1 VIVRFNFDELYLTFL
16 LHIIPSRVTPMK
28 ASIAFLF
35 LLIAAFSMPA
45 AGQLAAPNAA
55 GVSLGHIHLYV
66 SDVPAQQ
73 KFWATMGGVPVAN
86 QRLEMIQFPGVFIL
100 LRRAETKGGSVGSIV
115 NHLGF
120 VWKDLPV
127 AMLKWQ
133 AAGYKIEQSTDPN
146 HGYILGPDGIRLE
159 FSGDPSLQVPVKIN
173 HIHFYPQDVQAM
185 KAWYAKVLGGVSGKC
200 TRNGAADGND
210 CVDVPGVSLAMSQID
225 TKLDATAGRSL
236 DHIGFEVKNLPEFL
250 KRMEAEG
257 VSITQGLTASAFVST
272 MRVAF
277 IADPWGTKM
286 EITEGIAP

>member
-1 VIVRFNFDELYLTFL
+1 MKPTVASVFL
-16 LHIIPSRVTPMK
+16 LSMALALP
-28 ASIAFLF
+28 AS
-35 LLIAAFSMPA
+35 
-45 AGQLAAPNAA
+45 GQLTAPNAA

-66 SDVPAQQ
+66 SDVAAQQ
-73 KFWATMGGVPVAN
+73 KFWATLGGTPVAN

-100 LRRAETKGGSVGSIV
+100 LRRGETKGGTVGSIV
-115 NHLGF
+115 NHIGF
-120 VWKDLPV
+120 VWKDLP
-127 AMLKWQ
+127 AAKEKWQ
-133 AAGYKIEQSTDPN
+133 AAGYKIEQSEDPN

-173 HIHFYPQDVQAM
+173 HVHFYPQDIPAM
-185 KAWYAKVLGGVSGKC
+185 KAWYAKILGGVPGKC
-200 TRNGAADGND
+200 ARGGAPDGID
-210 CVDVPGVSLAMSQID
+210 CVDVPGVSLAMSQGE
-225 TKLDATAGRSL
+225 TKLDPTAGRSL

-257 VSITQGLTASAFVST
+257 VTITQGITASNFVSN

>member
-1 VIVRFNFDELYLTFL
+1 MIASVFL
-16 LHIIPSRVTPMK
+16 L
-28 ASIAFLF
+28 
-35 LLIAAFSMPA
+35 AAVFRMPA

-73 KFWATMGGVPVAN
+73 KFWAVIGGVPVAN
-86 QRLEMIQFPGVFIL
+86 QRLEMIQLPGVFIL
-100 LRRAETKGGSVGSIV
+100 VRKAEIKGGTAGSIV

-120 VWKDLPV
+120 VWKDLP
-127 AMLKWQ
+127 AAKAKWE
-133 AAGYKIEQSTDPN
+133 AAGYKIEQDKPT

-173 HIHFYPQDVQAM
+173 HIHLYPQDVPAM
-185 KAWYAKVLGGVSGKC
+185 KAWYAKVLGGVPGKC
-200 TRNGAADGND
+200 TSAGAPDATD
-210 CVDVPGVSLAMSQID
+210 CVDVSGVSLAMSQSE
-225 TKLDATAGRSL
+225 TKLDPTAGRSL

-257 VSITQGLTASAFVST
+257 VNITQGLTASNFVST

>member
-1 VIVRFNFDELYLTFL
+1 MKSTIAFVFL
-16 LHIIPSRVTPMK
+16 LV
-28 ASIAFLF
+28 
-35 LLIAAFSMPA
+35 AAFVMPA
-45 AGQLAAPNAA
+45 AGQLATPNAA

-100 LRRAETKGGSVGSIV
+100 LRRGETKGGTVGSIV

-120 VWKDLPV
+120 VWKDLPT
-127 AMLKWQ
+127 AKAKWE
-133 AAGYKIEQSTDPN
+133 AAGYKIEQDKPT

-159 FSGDPSLQVPVKIN
+159 FSGDPSLQVPVRIN
-173 HIHFYPQDVQAM
+173 HIHLYPQDVPAM
-185 KAWYAKVLGGVSGKC
+185 KAWYTKVLSGVSGKC
-200 TRNGAADGND
+200 TTAGAPDGTD
-210 CVDVPGVSLAMSQID
+210 CVDVPGASLAMTQGE
-225 TKLDATAGRSL
+225 TKLDPTAGRSL

-250 KRMEAEG
+250 KRMETEG
-257 VSITQGLTASAFVST
+257 VTITQGLTPSNFVGT

>member
-1 VIVRFNFDELYLTFL
+1 MKATIAFVFL
-16 LHIIPSRVTPMK
+16 L
-28 ASIAFLF
+28 A
-35 LLIAAFSMPA
+35 AAFAVPA

-73 KFWATMGGVPVAN
+73 KFWAMMGGVPVAN

-100 LRRAETKGGSVGSIV
+100 VRKAEIKGGTVGSIV
-115 NHLGF
+115 NHIGF
-120 VWKDLPV
+120 VWKDLPA
-127 AMLKWQ
+127 AMAKWQ
-133 AAGYKIEQSTDPN
+133 AAGYKIEQAGDPN
-146 HGYILGPDGIRLE
+146 HGFILGPDGIRLE

-173 HIHFYPQDVQAM
+173 HVHLYPQDIPAM

-200 TRNGAADGND
+200 ARGGAPDGID
-210 CVDVPGVSLAMSQID
+210 CVDVPGVSLAMSQSE
-225 TKLDATAGRSL
+225 TKLDPTAGRSL

-250 KRMEAEG
+250 KRMEDEG
-257 VSITQGLTASAFVST
+257 VNITQGLTASNFVST

-277 IADPWGTKM
+277 ITDPWGTKM

>member
-1 VIVRFNFDELYLTFL
+1 
-16 LHIIPSRVTPMK
+16 MK
-28 ASIAFLF
+28 ATIASVLV
-35 LLIAAFSMPA
+35 LAAAFAMPA
-45 AGQLAAPNAA
+45 AGQLASPNAA

-73 KFWATMGGVPVAN
+73 KFWATLGGVAVAN

-100 LRRAETKGGSVGSIV
+100 VRRAETKGGTVGSIV

-120 VWKDLPV
+120 VWKDLPA
-127 AMLKWQ
+127 AMAKWK
-133 AAGYKIEQSTDPN
+133 AEGYKIEQSADPN

-173 HIHFYPQDVQAM
+173 HVHLYPQDIPAM

-200 TRNGAADGND
+200 TRAGAPDGND
-210 CVDVPGVSLAMSQID
+210 CVEVPGVSLAMSQGE
-225 TKLDATAGRSL
+225 TKLDPTAGRSL

-257 VSITQGLTASAFVST
+257 VSITQGLTPSNFVSN